1 MAILSN
7 IIGGLTKGVD
17 ALKISLG
24 SSQKALDGL
33 AKRQKANSATQV
45 ADMAAIEKRLKE
57 LRIEAAKLKLNPATL
72 QADLDAVSERIKR
85 TTIRQMQRSSDLEG
99 QKQAD
104 LQETERVTMATGRG
118 MKVFNGIMQAGTA
131 IATIAKVGGV
141 GYADAAVKAARG
153 THMAG
158 LSMQHMMWQG
168 IKLDQALG
176 LGVEESANLVVGL
189 NQIGMAAGKRS
200 TDMEGLAV
208 SIGAIGRLSGV
219 GSAAVLEFYDAQLRV
234 AGASSNGAAAI
245 ANLSVEAQKAGLTG
259 KEAFEEMTKHADMEL
274 GMDDAAKQ
282 EYMRRMLGAAATMK
296 AAGVDMKA
304 AAPKAEGTD
313 RLTQAAILAQASGG
327 TMSSKD
333 VMAKM
338 FMAEAGDDKA
348 VRDLAKLKSAL
359 IKQNTGFSSQ
369 EIVKARGD
377 AATGDP
383 EAVKRF
389 ADMQTRMEMAIGT
402 LNDVGK
408 GVLGTGGT
416 YNINNEIVRQMAI
429 GPTKEV
435 KAGSI
440 EDTKKAATGLTT
452 SSSMTTEDRK
462 AGMQANI
469 AGVVAGANKASIE
482 ATSTFVAG
490 VSIAADAATTLGGA
504 LKSLTDAVLAIKGIK
519 GASTLTKA
527 GTKATEKAVG
537 KAAGKAAGKI
547 AGKAVGKSLI
557 KKVPVLGLIAGLGFG
572 LQRLME
578 GDFIGAGAEVLSGAA
593 SMVPGPGTGASIAID
608 AGIAARDISKDQSA
622 IDAAIPDF
630 DVSKRPGGYL
640 PDDYNPDNIDL
651 VTPRS
656 AAIDETSYGDGT
668 PQSID
673 PEQHERLL
681 AQGNTVAARQLDSLA
696 ATRDL
701 NEQMLTAILNLGT
714 DGFSPL
720 LSGGSRV

>member
-7 IIGGLTKGVD
+7 IIGGLTKGID

-85 TTIRQMQRSSDLEG
+85 TTIRQMQRSSDLED

-176 LGVEESANLVVGL
+176 LGVEESASLVVGL

-208 SIGAIGRLSGV
+208 GIGAVGRLSGV

-274 GMDDAAKQ
+274 GMDDAAKH

-304 AAPKAEGTD
+304 AAPKKEGTD
-313 RLTQAAILAQASGG
+313 RMIRDAGLSSLSGNMFSADEIARKRTNIENGGEGAIQDRIDIAKAQSKSIKLLGGASPEEFNKAKAAAAAGGSSSQAAADFENLKKKTEQA
-327 TMSSKD
+327 
-333 VMAKM
+333 
-338 FMAEAGDDKA
+338 
-348 VRDLAKLKSAL
+348 
-359 IKQNTGFSSQ
+359 IKVAN
-369 EIVKARGD
+369 E
-377 AATGDP
+377 ATGNS
-383 EAVKRF
+383 
-389 ADMQTRMEMAIGT
+389 IGEGT
-402 LNDVGK
+402 VG
-408 GVLGTGGT
+408 
-416 YNINNEIVRQMAI
+416 EIIARLEKENRLSTTPQ
-429 GPTKEV
+429 KEV

-440 EDTKKAATGLTT
+440 EDTKKAATGLT

-462 AGMQANI
+462 AAMQADL

-504 LKSLTDAVLAIKGIK
+504 LKSLTDAVLAIKG
-519 GASTLTKA
+519 ASTLTKV

-537 KAAGKAAGKI
+537 KAAGKAAGKV
-547 AGKAVGKSLI
+547 AGKAIGKSLI

-578 GDFIGAGAEVLSGAA
+578 GDFIGAGGEVLSGAA
-593 SMVPGPGTGASIAID
+593 SMIPGPGTAASIALD
-608 AGIAARDISKDQSA
+608 AGLAARDISKDQS
-622 IDAAIPDF
+622 AIPDF

-701 NEQMLTAILNLGT
+701 NEQMLAAILNLGI